1 MVMGLAEP
9 RDFDVDLVERL
20 VRHKPSGIE
29 IEFYEYPN
37 EEDWKRSDSAL
48 LRDNPIW
55 PGDRYELARSAKQA
69 AMAAGMKAHKLAK

>member
-1 MVMGLAEP
+1 MSLP
-9 RDFDVDLVERL
+9 QLQDFDVDLIERL

-37 EEDWKRSDSAL
+37 EEDWRRSDSAL

-55 PGDRYELARSAKQA
+55 PGDRYELACLAKQA
-69 AMAAGMKAHKLAK
+69 AVAAGMKAQKPAR

>member
-1 MVMGLAEP
+1 MRLIELG
-9 RDFDVDLVERL
+9 DFDVDLVERM

-55 PGDRYELARSAKQA
+55 PGDRYELAGLAKQA
-69 AMAAGMKAHKLAK
+69 AVAAGMKAHKPAR